1 MKQTIKHTLVF
12 TALFAAA
19 GAALADGPNNPPP
32 SPTSLTT
39 TLTGQNKL
47 SISNTTQY
55 NNTDTSSYTNDDNIK
70 QDIDVNFVF
79 DPNVSKGT
87 LASAHDT
94 QKLLNLNVNVPD
106 PSTTTLGNS
115 VKGNVGN
122 VGVNAAT
129 GIFNQQANDVAM
141 AVNQSGHS
149 SDKRESGGDN
159 HRGDT
164 AAAAVTGYEQL
175 VDHLSVNLGTP
186 YPSNTSATTVSVND
200 SVKNNVGNV
209 GVNATSGIGN
219 QQKNDLAM
227 AIDSNAQ
234 LAYADAGGAQVG
246 QFNTYNVSAGN
257 VPLSNTASIN
267 DSVKDNVGNTAL
279 NVSAGI
285 GNQQANGLAI
295 AKADNAT
302 LVVASAGGMQVH
314 SNETV
319 STFLPLVNS
328 STLTD
333 SVKGNVG
340 NVGVNLSA
348 GIGNQQVNNVSLAV
362 R

>member
-1 MKQTIKHTLVF
+1 MKAIKHTLLF

-19 GAALADGPNNPPP
+19 GVALAEGPNNPPP

-39 TLTGQNKL
+39 TLSGQNKL
-47 SISNTTQY
+47 SINNTTQY
-55 NNTDTSSYTNDDNIK
+55 NNTDTSSFTKDDNITEN
-70 QDIDVNFVF
+70 IDVGFVF
-79 DPNVSKGT
+79 DPTVSKGT

-94 QKLLNLNVNVPD
+94 QKLLSLGVSVPD
-106 PSTTTLGNS
+106 PSTTTISNS
-115 VKGNVGN
+115 VTGNVGN
-122 VGVNAAT
+122 VGVNNAT
-129 GIFNQQANDVAM
+129 GLFNQQANDVAM
-141 AVNQSGHS
+141 AVNQSGRGS
-149 SDKRESGGDN
+149 SDKMGSGRDDEGSK
-159 HRGDT
+159 T

-175 VDHLSVNLGTP
+175 VDHVTVSLGTP
-186 YPSNTSATTVSVND
+186 YPSDTSATSTTVSN

-209 GVNATSGIGN
+209 AVNATSGIGN

-227 AIDSNAQ
+227 AIDSSAA
-234 LAYADAGGAQVG
+234 LSYANAGGAQVG
-246 QFNTYNVSAGN
+246 QFNTYSVSAGN
-257 VPLSNTASIN
+257 VPLSNTASID
-267 DSVKDNVGNTAL
+267 DSVKGNVGNTAL
-279 NVSAGI
+279 NASAGI

-295 AKADNAT
+295 ATADNAT

-319 STFLPLVNS
+319 NTFLPLVNNAS
-328 STLTD
+328 LTD

>member
-1 MKQTIKHTLVF
+1 
-12 TALFAAA
+12 
-19 GAALADGPNNPPP
+19 
-32 SPTSLTT
+32 
-39 TLTGQNKL
+39 
-47 SISNTTQY
+47 
-55 NNTDTSSYTNDDNIK
+55 
-70 QDIDVNFVF
+70 
-79 DPNVSKGT
+79 
-87 LASAHDT
+87 
-94 QKLLNLNVNVPD
+94 
-106 PSTTTLGNS
+106 
-115 VKGNVGN
+115 
-122 VGVNAAT
+122 
-129 GIFNQQANDVAM
+129 
-141 AVNQSGHS
+141 
-149 SDKRESGGDN
+149 
-159 HRGDT
+159 
-164 AAAAVTGYEQL
+164 
-175 VDHLSVNLGTP
+175 
-186 YPSNTSATTVSVND
+186 
-200 SVKNNVGNV
+200 
-209 GVNATSGIGN
+209 
-219 QQKNDLAM
+219 M

-319 STFLPLVNS
+319 STFLPLANS